1 MEILDIYDDDGKL
14 TGKTIIRGDK
24 SVSLSENE
32 HIALSV
38 IFIENSEGK
47 FLIQKTSKEK
57 GGEFSSTGG
66 HVESGETPLEAIK
79 REVNEE
85 LGIDITKDNIEEIG
99 YIVYD
104 MPIRYI
110 YYIKKDID
118 INKVKLQKEEV
129 DYVNFMNKEEIEE
142 LINNNEMLKS
152 HGIMF
157 KEMLKRKEDKNVRY

>member
-1 MEILDIYDDDGKL
+1 MEILDIYNDNGQL

-24 SVSLSENE
+24 SVSLSDNE

-38 IFIENSEGK
+38 IFIENNDGK

-66 HVESGETPLEAIK
+66 HVDSGETPLEAIK
-79 REVNEE
+79 REVKEE
-85 LGIDITKDNIEEIG
+85 LGINIYNDNIEELG
-99 YIVYD
+99 YILYD

-129 DYVNFMNKEEIEE
+129 DYVTYMNKGEIEK

-157 KEMLKRKEDKNVRY
+157 NEMLKKKDSYNRN

>member
-1 MEILDIYDDDGKL
+1 MEVLDIYDDNGNL

-24 SVSLSENE
+24 SVTLNKHE

-47 FLIQKTSKEK
+47 YLIQKTSQEK

-66 HVESGETPLEAIK
+66 HVDSGETPFDAIK

-85 LGIDITKDNIEEIG
+85 LGVDLTNDKIKELG
-99 YIVYD
+99 YILYD

-118 INKVKLQKEEV
+118 IKNIKLQKEEV
-129 DYVNFMNKEEIEE
+129 DYVTYMTKEEVEN
-142 LINNNEMLKS
+142 LINSNQMLKS

-157 KEMLKRKEDKNVRY
+157 KEMLKRKDNKYVRY

>member
-1 MEILDIYDDDGKL
+1 MEILDIYDDNGIL
-14 TGKTIIRGDK
+14 TGKTMIRGDK
-24 SVSLSENE
+24 SVILNNNE

-47 FLIQKTSKEK
+47 YLIQKTSKEK

-66 HVESGETPLEAIK
+66 HVESGETPFDAIK

-85 LGIDITKDNIEEIG
+85 LGIDISEDKIEELG
-99 YIVYD
+99 YILYD

-110 YYIKKDID
+110 YYLKKDID
-118 INKVKLQKEEV
+118 INDIRLQKEEV
-129 DYVNFMNKEEIEE
+129 DYVSYMGKEEIEN
-142 LINNNEMLKS
+142 LINNNQMLKS

-157 KEMLKRKEDKNVRY
+157 KEMLKRKDNKYVRY

>member
-85 LGIDITKDNIEEIG
+85 LGIDIIKDNIEEIG
-99 YIVYD
+99 YILYD

-157 KEMLKRKEDKNVRY
+157 KEMLKRKEHKNVRY

>member
-1 MEILDIYDDDGKL
+1 MEILDIYDDNGNL
-14 TGKTIIRGDK
+14 TGKTMIRGDK
-24 SVSLSENE
+24 SVTLNKHE

-47 FLIQKTSKEK
+47 YLIQKTSQEK

-66 HVESGETPLEAIK
+66 HVDSGETPFDAIK

-85 LGIDITKDNIEEIG
+85 LGIDITNDKIEELG
-99 YIVYD
+99 YILYD

-110 YYIKKDID
+110 YYLKKDININD
-118 INKVKLQKEEV
+118 IKLQKEEV
-129 DYVNFMNKEEIEE
+129 DYVIYMCKEEIEK
-142 LINNNEMLKS
+142 LINSNQMLTS

-157 KEMLKRKEDKNVRY
+157 KEMLKRKDNKYVRY